1 MRKDRMESAP
11 KELINEL
18 QRLSA
23 MVQVQKVHIQQ
34 NDKQYNQLRRT
45 FSELLDQHNELRE
58 RTGMDYDRTQTN
70 YDWLEKAGILD

>member
-45 FSELLDQHNELRE
+45 FSELLDQHNEIGR
-58 RTGMDYDRTQTN
+58 
-70 YDWLEKAGILD
+70 AHV

>member
-58 RTGMDYDRTQTN
+58 RTGMDYDRTQTD